1 MAEAGQ
7 GESDETMSITCGDFL
22 KVVEYY
28 QGNICLA
35 CFLPSFRE
43 IFCSEYT
50 DKTYQS
56 HEDADETEA
65 DNDTDESGADVDLE
79 NIDKWACDA
88 LQMAN
93 DTMDSINKKK
103 AQAAKG
109 EPVTFTLEEF
119 NSLKNT
125 MLVATLRLATDSD
138 FRRSFR
144 QKMMPQAL
152 REIQKEIHKKKCK
165 NMEEINSAQRI
176 VNEALKDDSWDIGV
190 NKIAALRTIK
200 RTASIMETLD
210 KRIKGLEL
218 SDPVEITYDELN
230 DLMSLHVANIYL
242 ALTSEAF
249 RNGEF
254 AKCEIEA
261 CKNYLKHEV
270 PGIVKEIREKQGK

>member
-1 MAEAGQ
+1 MNKTTEMHIEVSKDEIKNLPTSEKFIVISELQTVKRHSDLIEEYMTEAGQ

-50 DKTYQS
+50 GKTYRS
-56 HEDADETEA
+56 HEDADETEE
-65 DNDTDESGADVDLE
+65 DNDSDESGADVDLE

-119 NSLKNT
+119 NSLKNA

-144 QKMMPQAL
+144 QRMMPQAL
-152 REIQKEIHKKKCK
+152 REIQKEIHKKVQ
-165 NMEEINSAQRI
+165 EH
-176 VNEALKDDSWDIGV
+176 G
-190 NKIAALRTIK
+190 NK
-200 RTASIMETLD
+200 
-210 KRIKGLEL
+210 
-218 SDPVEITYDELN
+218 
-230 DLMSLHVANIYL
+230 
-242 ALTSEAF
+242 
-249 RNGEF
+249 
-254 AKCEIEA
+254 
-261 CKNYLKHEV
+261 
-270 PGIVKEIREKQGK
+270 

>member
-1 MAEAGQ
+1 MNKTTEMHIEVSKDEIKNLSSSEKFIVISELQTVKRHSDLIEEYMTEAGQ

-50 DKTYQS
+50 DNTYQS

-65 DNDTDESGADVDLE
+65 DNDTDESGADVGLD

-119 NSLKNT
+119 NSLKNA

-144 QKMMPQAL
+144 QRMMPQAL
-152 REIQKEIHKKKCK
+152 LEIQKEIHKKVQEHGSK
-165 NMEEINSAQRI
+165 
-176 VNEALKDDSWDIGV
+176 
-190 NKIAALRTIK
+190 
-200 RTASIMETLD
+200 
-210 KRIKGLEL
+210 
-218 SDPVEITYDELN
+218 
-230 DLMSLHVANIYL
+230 
-242 ALTSEAF
+242 
-249 RNGEF
+249 
-254 AKCEIEA
+254 
-261 CKNYLKHEV
+261 
-270 PGIVKEIREKQGK
+270 